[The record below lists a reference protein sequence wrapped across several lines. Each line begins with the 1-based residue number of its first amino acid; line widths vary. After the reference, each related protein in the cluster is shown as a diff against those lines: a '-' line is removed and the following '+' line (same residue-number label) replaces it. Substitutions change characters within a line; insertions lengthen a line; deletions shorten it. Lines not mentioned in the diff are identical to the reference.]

1 MRRGLRI
8 AWVLGTVVLA
18 QLFFVAVGR
27 AQTEGSCVIQ
37 VNRTDAGAHAE
48 PGTAYNVD
56 VHDSLQIVVASPDPI
71 THARVQLQ
79 FGPLRVPLTDEDVQP
94 SPAWIARY
102 DVSDAATLGV
112 GLYRVEASAQLASG
126 GSCTGAMWFDVTGR
140 SPFTTVAG
148 VAGTL
153 VALVGLVVA
162 IGAMRRAAQ
171 GEGGIGQAA
180 IGGALAGIG
189 ALVVAQQSGMVPIDG
204 DSVMVWIAAPGLGSA
219 ALQQVIGRIGGRA
232 VEAPGSPGR
241 GPASENVGGDQSV
254 GRPPPPAERERPPAA
269 PPPSTAAPTTVSP
282 PAAPGAAVP
291 PPEPARESP
300 SPRTATGA
308 SVPPDP
314 EREPHLRDDALD
326 AAAPTTAIPR
336 AAPGDSAPPDET
348 MPPPPPPASAPGIPH
363 GARFPSRRGRRWGR
377 KKSVEGKA
385 AKREPTGATATE
397 TGQVAP
403 PRSAYARLDCPD
415 VVVRDVEFEL
425 VVGLAATQTEGVVG
439 DELRL
444 PPSVTGPYTMTI
456 QVVADGFDLRASESW
471 RVELSV
477 TGADPYPIA
486 TLHLTGRAGN
496 ETVAPRA
503 IRAIYSVLGQTLGM
517 AFRPIVVVRNLELVG
532 EQEVEQQE
540 PGVDLSVPTSWRAP
554 DITVRIVEGESEN
567 GRLLWTFETPWHD
580 VGIPDEPVASSI
592 GDGEEPRA
600 FTRRLVDAVN
610 AREGKPGL
618 YQYLIGVA
626 RSIADEMPE
635 RFWELWSE
643 VAKRTIGRPPSIL
656 FLSEE
661 PYIPWEL
668 AETRPVI
675 DTAAP
680 PFLSAQ
686 AAVGRWVL
694 GHRRPPLPPPMEA
707 AISPMA
713 VIWGVYNR
721 PGWNRLVKAEEEAA
735 TFGDTYGAVTVNA
748 AADDVLKCLEGTP
761 PADLMHFA
769 VHGIYD
775 PTGTQDGLVLTDGH
789 ILDPL
794 QVKGSTFAGTPFV
807 FLNAC
812 QVGNGNRILGDYAGL
827 AEAFLYS
834 GAAGVVAPLWSVQ
847 DTIAKELAL
856 YFYDNAFRGEGV
868 GEVLRRQRALF
879 TKSDDPISATYLA
892 YQYFGHPQM
901 RLTRVVRK
909 EEGGPPRNST
919 PTETRSASATS

>member
-8 AWVLGTVVLA
+8 AWAVGTVVLA
-18 QLFFVAVGR
+18 QVLFVAVGR
-27 AQTEGSCVIQ
+27 AQTEGPCVIQ

-48 PGTAYNVD
+48 PGTPYGVD

-79 FGPLRVPLTDEDVQP
+79 FGPLHVPLTDEDVQP

-180 IGGALAGIG
+180 IGGAVAGIG

-204 DSVMVWIAAPGLGSA
+204 DSVMLWIAAPGLGSA
-219 ALQQVIGRIGGRA
+219 ALQQVVARIGGQA
-232 VEAPGSPGR
+232 VEAPTTPGR
-241 GPASENVGGDQSV
+241 EGASENVGGDQYV
-254 GRPPPPAERERPPAA
+254 GRPPPPPERQRTQTA
-269 PPPSTAAPTTVSP
+269 PPPSTAAPPTVSP
-282 PAAPGAAVP
+282 PATPGAAVP
-291 PPEPARESP
+291 PPEP
-300 SPRTATGA
+300 
-308 SVPPDP
+308 V
-314 EREPHLRDDALD
+314 REPYPPEDAPV
-326 AAAPTTAIPR
+326 AAAPTTAIP
-336 AAPGDSAPPDET
+336 APGDSPPPDET
-348 MPPPPPPASAPGIPH
+348 MSVPPPPASGLPH

-377 KKSVEGKA
+377 KKRVEEEA
-385 AKREPTGATATE
+385 PQREPAAATVTE

-456 QVVADGFDLRASESW
+456 QVIADGFDLRAAESW
-471 RVELSV
+471 RVQLSV
-477 TGADPYPIA
+477 SGADPYPTA
-486 TLHLTGRAGN
+486 TLHLSGRTGDEAV
-496 ETVAPRA
+496 TPRA

-532 EQEVEQQE
+532 EQKVGQQE

-580 VGIPDEPVASSI
+580 VGVPDEPVVSSI

-635 RFWELWSE
+635 RFWELWSA
-643 VAKRTIGRPPSIL
+643 VAERTGDRPPSIL

-668 AETRPVI
+668 AETRPLV
-675 DTAAP
+675 DTGAP

-694 GHRRPPLPPPMEA
+694 GHRRPPLPPPMEST
-707 AISPMA
+707 ISPMA

-721 PGWNRLVKAEEEAA
+721 PGWNRLMKAEEEAA

-856 YFYDNAFRGEGV
+856 YFYDKAFRGEGV

-879 TKSDDPISATYLA
+879 TKSDDPMSATYLA
-892 YQYFGHPQM
+892 YQYFGHPMM
-901 RLTRVVRK
+901 RLTRVVRT

-919 PTETRSASATS
+919 QTETRSASATS